1 MYMFYNIKKLNFKIM
16 KTKNFELEEK
26 QIQEICD
33 KIRTA
38 DNIDLTLTVAFFDLA
53 KIVRQAYYSGHD
65 AGVARMTEI
74 QAKNQELISN
84 LFKPL
89 SK

>member
-1 MYMFYNIKKLNFKIM
+1 M

-38 DNIDLTLTVAFFDLA
+38 DDIDLTLKVAFFDLA
-53 KIVRQAYYSGHD
+53 KIVRQAYYEGHD
-65 AGVARMTEI
+65 AGVARMAEI
-74 QAKNQELISN
+74 QAKNQEVINN
-84 LFKPL
+84 LFKHL
-89 SK
+89 NK

>member
-1 MYMFYNIKKLNFKIM
+1 M
-16 KTKNFELEEK
+16 KNFEDKEK

-33 KIRTA
+33 RLRNSDFIDTELKIA
-38 DNIDLTLTVAFFDLA
+38 YYDII
-53 KIVRQAYYSGHD
+53 KIVRQAYYEGCND
-65 AGVARMTEI
+65 GVQTYAEI

-89 SK
+89 NK

>member
-1 MYMFYNIKKLNFKIM
+1 M

-38 DNIDLTLTVAFFDLA
+38 DDTDLILRLAYFDLA
-53 KIVRQAYYSGHD
+53 KIVRQAYYEGHN
-65 AGVARMTEI
+65 AGVARMAEI
-74 QAKNQELISN
+74 QAKNQEVINN
-84 LFKPL
+84 LFKN
-89 SK
+89 

>member
-1 MYMFYNIKKLNFKIM
+1 M
-16 KTKNFELEEK
+16 KNFELEEK

-38 DNIDLTLTVAFFDLA
+38 ENTDLTLKVAFFDLA
-53 KIVRQAYYSGHD
+53 KIVRQAYYEGCD
-65 AGVARMTEI
+65 NGVQTYAEI
-74 QAKNQELISN
+74 QAKNQELINN

-89 SK
+89 NLNK